1 MRLMARKDLSRPV
14 SDYAIPVD
22 VTLSVDFTIQEALDF
37 LRHKNL
43 AERIVYFYV
52 VDHEKKLCGVL
63 NTRAMLLRDPSAKI
77 ADIMQT
83 KVICLQPERT
93 LQDAMEVLEAHK
105 LLALPVI
112 DSQKRLLGVIDVD
125 FYLEES
131 VDVAISKRRSDIFQ
145 FIGVYLEE
153 ERHIGPFKSYI
164 ARMPWIFC
172 NLGGGIICAIIS
184 HFNEAVLA
192 KMILLAMFIPLVLT
206 LSESISMQSMT
217 QSLQL
222 LRSSRIRWHSIMRRI
237 FNETKTVLMIAAT
250 CGIIVGAVSVLWGD
264 GYMPGVA
271 ICLGIFI
278 SVFVTATIGSFTPV
292 ILHLRNRDP
301 KVASGPVVLMFADT
315 ITTAIYLYL
324 SSALLL

>member
-1 MRLMARKDLSRPV
+1 MARKDLSRPV
-14 SDYAIPVD
+14 SDYAIPID

-43 AERIVYFYV
+43 SERIVYFYV
-52 VDHEKKLCGVL
+52 VDADKRLCGVI
-63 NTRAMLLRDPSAKI
+63 NTRSMLLRDPSTPVHE
-77 ADIMQT
+77 IMQT
-83 KVICLQPERT
+83 KVICLQPDRT
-93 LQDAMEVLEAHK
+93 LQDAMEVMEAHK

-112 DSQKRLLGVIDVD
+112 DTEKHLIGVIDVD
-125 FYLEES
+125 LYLEES
-131 VDVAISKRRSDIFQ
+131 IDVAISRRRSDIFQ

-153 ERHIGPFKSYI
+153 ERHPSPFKSYL

-172 NLGGGIICAIIS
+172 NLGGGIICAMIA
-184 HFNEAVLA
+184 HLNEIVLA
-192 KMILLAMFIPLVLT
+192 KVILLAMFIPLVLT

-222 LRSSRIRWHSIMRRI
+222 LRSGKIRWRSILSRILK
-237 FNETKTVLMIAAT
+237 ETKTVTMIATT
-250 CGIIVGAVSVLWGD
+250 CGLIVGSISVLWGD

-271 ICLGIFI
+271 ICLGIFV
-278 SVFVTATIGSFTPV
+278 SVIVTATIGSFTPV
-292 ILHLRNRDP
+292 ILHLRKRDP